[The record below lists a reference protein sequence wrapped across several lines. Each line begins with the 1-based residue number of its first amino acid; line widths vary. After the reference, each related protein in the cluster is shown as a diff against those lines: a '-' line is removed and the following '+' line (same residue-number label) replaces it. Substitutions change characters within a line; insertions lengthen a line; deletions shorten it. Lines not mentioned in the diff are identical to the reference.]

1 MIFRNAEGRR
11 GTVPQHTGKVLHP
24 KLLKSILADAELSV
38 EQLRE
43 LARIIHDA
51 TRFPARCHSERSEES
66 AFLSEILR
74 CAQNDMNNAG

>member
-1 MIFRNAEGRR
+1 VIAIIA
-11 GTVPQHTGKVLHP
+11 
-24 KLLKSILADAELSV
+24 ILAAILFPA
-38 EQLRE
+38 